1 LTRNQGL
8 STTELIDTCLEP
20 GKPYLTNQSDGA
32 CVFLTDQGSG
42 VHADRPLV
50 CRLYPLGQKV
60 TGEGQG
66 SFRYA
71 IPHLEKEG
79 VYGHY
84 GAVEDFLTAQG
95 VAPFL
100 QAHDRK
106 ALVR

>member
-1 LTRNQGL
+1 M
-8 STTELIDTCLEP
+8 P
-20 GKPYLTNQSDGA
+20 
-32 CVFLTDQGSG
+32 
-42 VHADRPLV
+42 
-50 CRLYPLGQKV
+50 
-60 TGEGQG
+60 GEGQG

-79 VYGHY
+79 VYGHD